1 MGCGPLKQWVSSKGI
16 VTLHAF
22 QIPIRQYSKQWG
34 SVFKMWTNLYL
45 GVGDTEHALYEAIML
60 CGLENRDIE
69 LPILLHPLS
78 VTSGP
83 VRVTHL
89 LWSSEGLLY
98 RKVHFYFLFAITSQM
113 LMTLWGK
120 PEQAAWNEC
129 VCTTLVCRLD
139 VLPVISWVT
148 ILLHNLCM

>member
-1 MGCGPLKQWVSSKGI
+1 
-16 VTLHAF
+16 
-22 QIPIRQYSKQWG
+22 
-34 SVFKMWTNLYL
+34 MWTNLYL

-120 PEQAAWNEC
+120 PEQAAWNEWC
-129 VCTTLVCRLD
+129 SLR
-139 VLPVISWVT
+139 IST
-148 ILLHNLCM
+148 PNCSLLYRYLQHVYGSKLREPIVSYAWM